1 MKNSKNLH
9 ILMFFKFSNEITIYK
24 SQNTPTINKTN
35 MYVKYV
41 NSSSFVQ
48 VINFPQY
55 FLASEKGRFKSQ
67 FGLF

>member
-1 MKNSKNLH
+1 MDLMKNSKNLH

-41 NSSSFVQ
+41 NSSSFTQ
-48 VINFPQY
+48 VINFPH
-55 FLASEKGRFKSQ
+55 FFS
-67 FGLF
+67 